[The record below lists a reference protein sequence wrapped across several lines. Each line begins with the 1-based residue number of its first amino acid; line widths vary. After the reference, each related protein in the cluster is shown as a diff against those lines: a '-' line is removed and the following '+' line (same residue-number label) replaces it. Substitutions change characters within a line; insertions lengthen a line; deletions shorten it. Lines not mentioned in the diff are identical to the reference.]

1 MEAFRININK
11 FLLADADVFLNTT
24 MVYVILK
31 YALLIWISDIRNKYK
46 YFIGKNVEKST
57 NILNE

>member
-31 YALLIWISDIRNKYK
+31 YALLI
-46 YFIGKNVEKST
+46 
-57 NILNE
+57 